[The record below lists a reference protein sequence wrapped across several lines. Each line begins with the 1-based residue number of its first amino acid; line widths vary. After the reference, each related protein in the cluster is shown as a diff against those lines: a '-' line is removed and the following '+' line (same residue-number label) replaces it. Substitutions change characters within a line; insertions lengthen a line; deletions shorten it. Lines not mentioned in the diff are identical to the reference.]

1 MERRQDEEFGGTAV
15 DDLLHL
21 LLHRCDVVDHGARG
35 VDRDGESRPVVQV
48 EQPSVLVVA
57 NSVQQDIQVM
67 NCSLRNVG
75 REDKIMRQTSF
86 LVNFKPYC
94 FLYVHVIRN
103 NTLFTLWY
111 IPFALKHHLFSNLYL
126 HRQLGRLLV
135 QVVVGREAGRGR
147 VLVDP
152 SFCRHRGAVVQDAAV
167 AALASCGEGKWLSL
181 MLSVIS

>member
-1 MERRQDEEFGGTAV
+1 MERRQDEEFGGSAV

-21 LLHRCDVVDHGARG
+21 LLDRCDVVDHGPRG

-75 REDKIMRQTSF
+75 REDKILRQTSF
-86 LVNFKPYC
+86 LVNLKPYC

-103 NTLFTLWY
+103 NTIFHTMVH
-111 IPFALKHHLFSNLYL
+111 PFRTKTPSILK
-126 HRQLGRLLV
+126 LV
-135 QVVVGREAGRGR
+135 PAPPARPPARASG
-147 VLVDP
+147 
-152 SFCRHRGAVVQDAAV
+152 SGARSRARP
-167 AALASCGEGKWLSL
+167 CPC
-181 MLSVIS
+181 